1 MKKAFLQLHIAVFLA
16 GFTGI
21 LGELISLNEGMI
33 VWYRMLITAVSLWIF
48 FGVRQK
54 LRAISVRDKL
64 RISGIGFI
72 TALHWICF
80 YGSIKYAN
88 VSVAL
93 VCFSGT
99 GFFSAILEPLLT
111 REKINKLELLLGSF
125 AILGI
130 YVIFHFDAQFKTG
143 IILGVLS
150 AFFAALFPIFIR
162 QTIQRINVETVLT
175 WQISGGFLA
184 LSLFMPV
191 YLYYFPADP
200 FIPTMTDWVW
210 LLVLAWLCTV
220 VALQF
225 STNALKR
232 LSAFTVSLSYNL
244 EPLYGLVLAFLFFK
258 ENKFLSGW
266 FYIGMAIIG
275 LSLIGHA
282 VLLNLEHRRKQ
293 QQKPA

>member
-16 GFTGI
+16 GFTGV

-33 VWYRMLITAVSLWIF
+33 VWYRMLITAVTLWIL
-48 FGVRQK
+48 FGLTHK
-54 LRAISVRDKL
+54 LRAISVRDKF

-111 REKINKLELLLGSF
+111 REKINKIELLLGSF

-162 QTIQRINVETVLT
+162 RTIQRINVETVLT

-200 FIPTMTDWVW
+200 FIPTPMDWAW

-220 VALQF
+220 LALQF

-266 FYIGMAIIG
+266 FYVGMAIIA

-282 VLLNLEHRRKQ
+282 VLLNVEHRRKQ
-293 QQKPA
+293 QKPV